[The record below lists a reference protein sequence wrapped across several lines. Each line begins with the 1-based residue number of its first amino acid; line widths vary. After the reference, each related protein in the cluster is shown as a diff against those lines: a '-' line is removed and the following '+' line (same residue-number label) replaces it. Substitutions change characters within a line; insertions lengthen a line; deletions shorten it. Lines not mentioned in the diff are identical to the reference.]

1 MKKIETLDDAFIRIA
16 ELERENEAL
25 REELA
30 YYKNRKMSGR
40 RKHNA
45 KWQAIYK
52 DFVEGYEDGMAM
64 VDIAKRNHVS
74 SQFLIPQ
81 DARAALCDW
90 LEEKLQQQTDK
101 QE

>member
-74 SQFLIPQ
+74 ERTIYRYMGYY
-81 DARAALCDW
+81 DK
-90 LEEKLQQQTDK
+90 EK
-101 QE
+101 ENGSV

>member
-45 KWQAIYK
+45 KWQR
-52 DFVEGYEDGMAM
+52 AM
-64 VDIAKRNHVS
+64 RMGWPWWILLKE
-74 SQFLIPQ
+74 IM
-81 DARAALCDW
+81 
-90 LEEKLQQQTDK
+90 
-101 QE
+101 

>member
-1 MKKIETLDDAFIRIA
+1 MKKIETLDQAFIRIA
-16 ELERENEAL
+16 ELERENEEL

-40 RKHNA
+40 QKHNV

-52 DFVEGYEDGMAM
+52 DFVEGYEEGMTM

-74 SQFLIPQ
+74 ERTIYRYKAYY
-81 DARAALCDW
+81 DKVKEA
-90 LEEKLQQQTDK
+90 EK
-101 QE
+101 

>member
-40 RKHNA
+40 RKHNGRLFI
-45 KWQAIYK
+45 KI
-52 DFVEGYEDGMAM
+52 
-64 VDIAKRNHVS
+64 
-74 SQFLIPQ
+74 L
-81 DARAALCDW
+81 
-90 LEEKLQQQTDK
+90 
-101 QE
+101 